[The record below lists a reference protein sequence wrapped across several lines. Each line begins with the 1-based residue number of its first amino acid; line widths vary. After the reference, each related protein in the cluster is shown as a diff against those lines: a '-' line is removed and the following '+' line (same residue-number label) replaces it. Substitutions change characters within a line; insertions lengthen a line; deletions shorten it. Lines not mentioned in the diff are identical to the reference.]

1 MIPWEKWF
9 DDERSFEQVVVRLL
23 VVYALLQC
31 GLGVHTPG
39 SDLMVY
45 AAVPKDVTIEELTA
59 AQKKL

>member
-31 GLGVHTPG
+31 GL
-39 SDLMVY
+39 SDILQEV
-45 AAVPKDVTIEELTA
+45 I
-59 AQKKL
+59 